1 MPATAVE
8 RWGVFTLSL
17 TGPPDSPSKNAFEIA
32 INATFALAGSRSN
45 FTVLGFYDSSSTYRI
60 RFSPPQEGTWHYV
73 THSSEEALAGHVG
86 EFAATP
92 ASLSNH
98 GPVESRGFELVHAD
112 GTPHLSVG
120 TTCYQWSSMDP
131 SMQKQTLATLSASPF
146 NKIRMTVFPKWY
158 PYNHQNPVQAGAP
171 FAIKPGSVAANATA
185 WECVGTGCPSLA
197 QSFDLHRPN
206 VSYWRNYEALVK
218 ALGRM
223 DIVADIIL
231 FHPYDRGHWGFD
243 CMGGRDRDE
252 YDTSLDE
259 AYLRYAAARLSA
271 YSNVWWS
278 MANEWSQCHCKSK
291 GVNASHLI
299 SPSPTWDRL
308 FTELVKAD
316 PHGRQASIHNGQLLY
331 NHSRPWITHVS
342 LQVSPLH
349 LPLPSPLHPPSP
361 LLTRVRASSS
371 RPRAFAASLASQ

>member
-1 MPATAVE
+1 MIAISLLLQPAAAFRPASRPAQHLSWPGMPATAVE

-112 GTPHLSVG
+112 GTPHLSIG

-146 NKIRMTVFPKWY
+146 NKSAQSLNTIPRYKPSQAPLSEVSIACCTPSAASCAPCAPMLPRYPAVPRSHATGATPQYPASAHRHHRLLPPAVRMTVFPKWY
-158 PYNHQNPVQAGAP
+158 PYNHQNPVQAGYTPHALLP
-171 FAIKPGSVAANATA
+171 KLRTSCTPCPVAAF
-185 WECVGTGCPSLA
+185 GHCPSLA
-197 QSFDLHRPN
+197 T
-206 VSYWRNYEALVK
+206 AL
-218 ALGRM
+218 
-223 DIVADIIL
+223 
-231 FHPYDRGHWGFD
+231 
-243 CMGGRDRDE
+243 C
-252 YDTSLDE
+252 SL
-259 AYLRYAAARLSA
+259 R
-271 YSNVWWS
+271 
-278 MANEWSQCHCKSK
+278 
-291 GVNASHLI
+291 
-299 SPSPTWDRL
+299 
-308 FTELVKAD
+308 
-316 PHGRQASIHNGQLLY
+316 
-331 NHSRPWITHVS
+331 
-342 LQVSPLH
+342 SPL
-349 LPLPSPLHPPSP
+349 
-361 LLTRVRASSS
+361 
-371 RPRAFAASLASQ
+371 